1 MDGWP
6 YLRKWVTRLGRV
18 ACVADGCILTFKKI
32 IDMSGCSASCATR
45 PVATSF
51 PGFKLLN
58 CVSARLGRL
67 GRSRRSSDFHII
79 APIVRIVPIAGKFFE
94 TIGVII
100 WQPGFNK
107 QTEVSRYKLQ
117 QMYGSR
123 SAVSNYWVQSA
134 CQIITLLQQMYE
146 IFISPRT
153 LRIICLWLN
162 LHVKPMIPRRLL
174 FN

>member
-1 MDGWP
+1 MLCESTFGQLTRVGEPKCIPAWQKVFPGGWMTLP
-6 YLRKWVTRLGRV
+6 SKVSDPARRV
-18 ACVADGCILTFKKI
+18 ACVADSCILTFKKI

-79 APIVRIVPIAGKFFE
+79 APIVPIAGKFFE

-123 SAVSNYWVQSA
+123 SAVSNY
-134 CQIITLLQQMYE
+134 
-146 IFISPRT
+146 
-153 LRIICLWLN
+153 
-162 LHVKPMIPRRLL
+162 
-174 FN
+174 